1 MSKFKIFVSISGFFQ
16 VTIFLAVLLALNYF
30 AIFVFSSHFCS
41 YSRIKIFSYTNFTTF
56 AGIAGA
62 VEEVSLAAVAGDGV
76 DDPGRGDRVHEG
88 RLSATY
94 FTKHENW

>member
-1 MSKFKIFVSISGFFQ
+1 MSKIKNILFQFLDLSTPLFFSRCFIGPQ
-16 VTIFLAVLLALNYF
+16 LFH
-30 AIFVFSSHFCS
+30 HFCS

-76 DDPGRGDRVHEG
+76 DDPGRGDRVYEG

-94 FTKHENW
+94 FTKHEN